1 MRISDWSSDVCS
13 SDLLHAVLLDALDL
27 RRRDIAAMSDDVL
40 RSEAMA
46 ALGEIIAQDIDLPDS
61 VDRHQIL
68 IDVVNEAVGLGP
80 LEPLLADP
88 TVTEIMVNRH
98 DEIFVESHGR
108 LLRHAGAFS
117 GEQAVLG
124 VIERIVAPLG

>member
-1 MRISDWSSDVCS
+1 
-13 SDLLHAVLLDALDL
+13 
-27 RRRDIAAMSDDVL
+27 MSDDVL

-108 LLRHAGAFS
+108 LLRHARSEEHKSELQSLMRTSF
-117 GEQAVLG
+117 AVFCLKN
-124 VIERIVAPLG
+124 

>member
-1 MRISDWSSDVCS
+1 MSSDW
-13 SDLLHAVLLDALDL
+13 
-27 RRRDIAAMSDDVL
+27 L

-46 ALGEIIAQDIDLPDS
+46 ALGEIIAQEIDLPDS

-124 VIERIVAPLG
+124 VIERIVSPLGRRIDESSPMVDTRLRAGDRGKEIG